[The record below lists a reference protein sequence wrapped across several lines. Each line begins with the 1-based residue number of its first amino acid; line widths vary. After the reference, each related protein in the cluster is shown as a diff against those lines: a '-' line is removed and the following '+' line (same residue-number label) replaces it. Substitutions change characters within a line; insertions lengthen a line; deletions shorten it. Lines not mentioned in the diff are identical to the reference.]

1 MSTLETPYGQIDK
14 VLLVQ
19 LRQINCWLVI
29 LMAYFRTAKFTWVKR
44 VMNSKHFKR
53 EMDVVSKH
61 SKNLAHRW
69 PLLLVESRIWQNDA

>member
-29 LMAYFRTAKFTWVKR
+29 LMAYFRTAKF
-44 VMNSKHFKR
+44 
-53 EMDVVSKH
+53 
-61 SKNLAHRW
+61 
-69 PLLLVESRIWQNDA
+69 IWLKGL

>member
-1 MSTLETPYGQIDK
+1 MSALETPCGQIDK

-19 LRQINCWLVI
+19 LRQINRWLVI

-61 SKNLAHRW
+61 CKKLAHRW